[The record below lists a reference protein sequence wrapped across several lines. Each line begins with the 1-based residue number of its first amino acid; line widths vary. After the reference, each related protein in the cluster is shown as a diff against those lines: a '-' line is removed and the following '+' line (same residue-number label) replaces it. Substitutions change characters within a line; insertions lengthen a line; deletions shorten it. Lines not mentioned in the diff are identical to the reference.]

1 MELRN
6 DFIPGKFQASNCS
19 QPKPQ
24 RRLKLENV
32 CTAAIP
38 TCKPNP
44 SKERKKGKGPRRQRP
59 AHRPA
64 APTLNQPKPA
74 HDRLFFS
81 SSLRPPPRGELLRR
95 SAHAALLIFG
105 TKFLAVL
112 SPSQQPS
119 HGRPLSF
126 LSSSIVTPV
135 VSVHALSGLVNGH
148 CDAVLQVTNAHAAKL
163 FTCVASS
170 SFCAHAPS
178 LAHAP
183 HLQEHNEA
191 FKSTADLR

>member
-19 QPKPQ
+19 QPKPIA
-24 RRLKLENV
+24 RKRLFVPQLYQLANQTQAK
-32 CTAAIP
+32 
-38 TCKPNP
+38 
-44 SKERKKGKGPRRQRP
+44 KEKGPRRQRP

-81 SSLRPPPRGELLRR
+81 SSLRPPPQGGVTSALGARR
-95 SAHAALLIFG
+95 TPHFRP
-105 TKFLAVL
+105 KFLAVL

-191 FKSTADLR
+191 FKSTGDLR